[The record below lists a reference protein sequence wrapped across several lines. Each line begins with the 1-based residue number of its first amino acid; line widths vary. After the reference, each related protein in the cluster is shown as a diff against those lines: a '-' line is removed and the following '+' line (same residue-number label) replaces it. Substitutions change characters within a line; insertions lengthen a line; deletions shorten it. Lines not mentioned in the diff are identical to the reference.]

1 MLSSNIH
8 DSSQPLQ
15 CNDSCKLGCRDI
27 DPPHSNKH
35 RYVSM
40 VSAAFCYFSL
50 LYQKTI
56 SKQRPGIRFWCCR
69 WIFFVKKI
77 PI

>member
-15 CNDSCKLGCRDI
+15 CNDSCKMGCRDI

-40 VSAAFCYFSL
+40 VSAAFCHFSI
-50 LYQKTI
+50 LYQNQKPLANNAQV
-56 SKQRPGIRFWCCR
+56 SDFCVVDGYFL
-69 WIFFVKKI
+69 
-77 PI
+77 